1 MLGAA
6 QADALSAQLTGLGG
20 VVGGVGIGADLQ
32 PAILIGPGHDAA
44 EVAAHAGVHGG
55 HSAVVDVAGGAVQA
69 QPVALVIGL
78 TGQGE
83 LLVLLVHDDG
93 AAAGDAALAHAAGHN
108 GGVRGHAAA
117 NGQDALSGLHALD
130 ILGRGLQTDQDHL
143 LAPGSP
149 FLGVLGGVDD
159 LAAGG
164 AGRGGQSLAHRGGG
178 LQSGGVKLGMQQRIQ
193 VPGVDH
199 GHGLLLGDH
208 ALVHQVAGNL
218 QGGGSGA
225 LAVAGLE
232 HVQLAMLH
240 GELHILHIAIVI
252 LQGLAHVHEL
262 GIGLGELL
270 GHLVNGHGGAHAGHH
285 VLALGVGQELA
296 HELLLAGGGVAGKG
310 HAGAAVVAHVAEG
323 HGLHVDG
330 GAPGIGDVVVAAVH
344 VGAGVVP
351 AAEHGLDGADE
362 LLLGV
367 RGEVLADL
375 GLVLGLELT
384 GQLLQIL
391 GGELHVLGDALL
403 LLHLVDELLEILL
416 AHLHHDVGVHLD
428 KAAVAVPGPAGV
440 VGLLGD
446 NVHHVLI
453 QAQVQ
458 DGVHHAGHGGPGAG
472 ADGDQQGILVI
483 AELLTG
489 DLLHL
494 LDVFHDLG
502 HDGVVDLAAIL
513 IILGAGLGG
522 DGEAL
527 GHGQADV
534 GHLGQ
539 IGALTAQQL
548 AHFGVALGKEI
559 AILLTHLVPSVYK
572 I

>member
-1 MLGAA
+1 M
-6 QADALSAQLTGLGG
+6 
-20 VVGGVGIGADLQ
+20 
-32 PAILIGPGHDAA
+32 
-44 EVAAHAGVHGG
+44 
-55 HSAVVDVAGGAVQA
+55 
-69 QPVALVIGL
+69 IGL
-78 TGQGE
+78 AGQGE

-93 AAAGDAALAHAAGHN
+93 AATGDAALAHAAGHN

-117 NGQDALSGLHALD
+117 NGQDALGGLHALD

-164 AGRGGQSLAHRGGG
+164 AGRGGQRLAHRGGS
-178 LQSGGVKLGMQQRIQ
+178 LQRGGVKLGMQQRIQ
-193 VPGVDH
+193 VAGIDH

-208 ALVHQVAGNL
+208 ALVHQVAGDL

-240 GELHILHIAIVI
+240 GELHVLHVAIVV
-252 LQGLAHVHEL
+252 LQGAADLHEL

-270 GHLVNGHGGAHAGHH
+270 GHLVDGHGGTHAGHH
-285 VLALGVGQELA
+285 VLALGIGQELA
-296 HELLLAGGGVAGKG
+296 HELLLAGGGVAGEG

-323 HGLHVDG
+323 HGLDVDG
-330 GAPGIGDVVVAAVH
+330 GAPGIGDVVVPAIH
-344 VGAGVVP
+344 VGAGVIP
-351 AAEHGLDGADE
+351 AAEHGLDGAQQ
-362 LLLGV
+362 LLLGIG
-367 RGEVLADL
+367 GEVLADL
-375 GLVLGLELT
+375 CLILGLELA
-384 GQLLQIL
+384 GQLLQVL
-391 GGELHVLGDALL
+391 SGELHVLGDALPG
-403 LLHLVDELLEILL
+403 LHLVDELLEILL
-416 AHLHHDVGVHLD
+416 AHLHDHVGVHLD
-428 KAAVAVPGPAGV
+428 EAAIAVPGPAGV

-446 NVHHVLI
+446 DVHHVLI
-453 QAQVQ
+453 EAQVQ
-458 DGVHHAGHGGPGAG
+458 DGVHHAGHGGAGAG
-472 ADGDQQGILVI
+472 ADGDQQGILMI
-483 AELLTG
+483 AELLAG

-502 HDGVVDLAAIL
+502 HDGVVDLAAIF

-527 GHGQADV
+527 GDGQADV

-548 AHFGVALGKEI
+548 AHLGVALGKEI
-559 AILLTHLVPSVYK
+559 AILLTHVVPSVYK
-572 I
+572 IKLRTTYYRHIFCQKQDYFRKKESFCHYGPKLPGIIS